1 MIIVDTA
8 LKKRHAANNPV
19 KVALVGAGYIGRGIT
34 LQIEKYLPG
43 MRVVAI
49 SNRTM
54 SQAAR
59 SYTEAGIESFNTVE
73 TVNQLEDSIAKGQY
87 AISDD
92 ALLLCEA
99 DGVDC
104 IIEATGD
111 VEFSAGVAIKALQHQ
126 KHVVL
131 MNAELD
137 ATLGPILKVYADKAG
152 VVVTNADGDQPG
164 VMMNLLQVCRN
175 R

>member
-1 MIIVDTA
+1 M
-8 LKKRHAANNPV
+8 
-19 KVALVGAGYIGRGIT
+19 
-34 LQIEKYLPG
+34 
-43 MRVVAI
+43 
-49 SNRTM
+49 
-54 SQAAR
+54 
-59 SYTEAGIESFNTVE
+59 
-73 TVNQLEDSIAKGQY
+73 NQLEDSIANGQY
-87 AISDD
+87 AISDN

-126 KHVVL
+126 KHLVL

-164 VMMNLLQVCRN
+164 VV
-175 R
+175 